1 MYRQK
6 AGSITSETGDIETVN
21 TIFDMVEIGSQVG
34 DIDYDGDIKGNSSI
48 NTEVGD
54 INVSLM
60 RGKEEYGFKV
70 VSSLGDIEIDDENM
84 LMEKLR

>member
-1 MYRQK
+1 
-6 AGSITSETGDIETVN
+6 
-21 TIFDMVEIGSQVG
+21 MVEIGSQVG

-60 RGKEEYGFKV
+60 RGKEEYGFTV

>member
-1 MYRQK
+1 
-6 AGSITSETGDIETVN
+6 
-21 TIFDMVEIGSQVG
+21 
-34 DIDYDGDIKGNSSI
+34 
-48 NTEVGD
+48 
-54 INVSLM
+54 M